1 MPTPTGCGHCKQL
14 APIYERAAREMAGSV
29 HFGKVDGTREH
40 ALMSRFAVRGYP
52 TIFFI
57 HGNEVREYKGAR
69 SLEAMKW
76 YAASGGW
83 SQDEPLTGSANPLGS
98 VNSLRAAAMALFDVA
113 LRVPTS
119 VADMTGIP
127 DVIVMFAFAMVLLM
141 TFAGGSIALAL
152 YLGDDRRPPPA
163 RVHAD

>member
-1 MPTPTGCGHCKQL
+1 
-14 APIYERAAREMAGSV
+14 MAGSV